1 MDRQNIVV
9 LVAFPFMAQD
19 LPTLAIV
26 HSWELSGTYGHGSVW
41 ILGTIT
47 ANKIVIS
54 TVEIEIYYKIYY
66 KISYKNSV

>member
-19 LPTLAIV
+19 LPALAIV
-26 HSWELSGTYGHGSVW
+26 DFWELSGTCGHGSVW
-41 ILGTIT
+41 ILGAIT

-54 TVEIEIYYKIYY
+54 IIEIEIYYRI
-66 KISYKNSV
+66 